1 MEGLFWSYK
10 LNNGIAWAEGY
21 LHGFYFLKWSNYYGL
36 SISELIFSKQ
46 SFSAFYFY
54 GRLFY
59 DFSIV
64 KNWEVVSHVSKR
76 CPFEEI
82 SHIPFWYSF
91 DFNNKLRAKIAEEK

>member
-1 MEGLFWSYK
+1 MASNRMALHFHGGPLLVIYK
-10 LNNGIAWAEGY
+10 LNNGIASAEGY

-64 KNWEVVSHVSKR
+64 KNW
-76 CPFEEI
+76 
-82 SHIPFWYSF
+82 
-91 DFNNKLRAKIAEEK
+91 